1 MEPSLSSIVDNGQL
15 LTFTLSGVD
24 VSIANGL
31 RRIVLSEIPSLVFR
45 TTPYENNKCEIRQ
58 NTTRLNNEIV
68 KQRLSCIPIHVTD
81 LSIPW
86 DKFEVEVK
94 KENTEFAPIIVTT
107 EDFKIKDTSTD
118 SYLSRTDTQKIF
130 PPDPITNEYITFL
143 RLRPK
148 ISETGSG
155 EAIDLTCKFDVGTA
169 KEDGSF
175 TAAST
180 CAYGNTLDGAR
191 IEQLWAEKEAVLKQQ
206 EMDADKIMMAKK
218 NWLLLDG
225 KRVFIEN
232 SFDFKIETV
241 GVYSNLDLVKMG
253 CTLMID
259 KITKFERSLSLN
271 AVKIERSK
279 TTIDNSFDVTL
290 EDEDYTF
297 GKVIESIL
305 YNKFYKTQMLT
316 YCGFKKFHPHDSF
329 SVIRLA
335 FPAET
340 EQEIV
345 NQHLLI
351 ACGEAKLI
359 YEEIV
364 ALF

>member
-1 MEPSLSSIVDNGQL
+1 MDPSLSSIADDGQL
-15 LTFTLSGVD
+15 LTFTLAGVD
-24 VSIANGL
+24 VSVANGL
-31 RRIVLSEIPSLVFR
+31 RRIILSEIPSLVFR
-45 TTPYENNKCEIRQ
+45 TAPYEQNKCEIRQ
-58 NTTRLNNEIV
+58 NTTRLNNEII

-86 DKFEVEVK
+86 DKFEVEVQ

-107 EDFKIKDTSTD
+107 EDFKIKDTSTG
-118 SYLSRTDTQKIF
+118 SYLSQADTKKIF
-130 PPDPITNEYITFL
+130 PPDPITNDFISFV

-148 ISETGSG
+148 ISENGSG
-155 EAIDLTCKFDVGTA
+155 ESIELTCKFDVGTA

-175 TAAST
+175 TAVST

-191 IEQLWAEKEAVLKQQ
+191 IEQVWSEKEAAMKQ
-206 EMDADKIMMAKK
+206 EDMDADKIMLAKK

-225 KRVFIEN
+225 KRIFAEN
-232 SFDFKIETV
+232 SFDFKIETI
-241 GVYSNLDLVKMG
+241 GVYDNIELVKMG

-259 KITKFERSLSLN
+259 KITKFEKSLSVS
-271 AVKIERSK
+271 AVKIEQSK
-279 TTIDNSFDVTL
+279 TTIDNCFDVTL

-305 YNKFYKTQMLT
+305 YNKFYRPGVLT

-329 SVIRLA
+329 SVIRVA
-335 FPAET
+335 FPSET

-345 NQHLLI
+345 SQNLLT
-351 ACGEAKLI
+351 ACSEARLI
-359 YEEIV
+359 YEQIV
-364 ALF
+364 SLF